1 MKNKIKKNIVGLLS
15 LVLMMV
21 QSYTPVFATATA
33 GAGDASATATND
45 IVNKVLPPIM
55 ILKTILIAGAG
66 AVGVVIAIKGIV
78 DLGTAIPQQD
88 SSGISMATRELIG
101 GGIIIAVDVIIGI
114 FTL

>member
-15 LVLMMV
+15 LLIMMV

-33 GAGDASATATND
+33 GAGDASATND
-45 IVNKVLPPIM
+45 IVNKVLAPIM

-66 AVGVVIAIKGIV
+66 AVGVVIAIKGII